1 MKSYIFIQYLRMSF
15 PTLKINQSKYLYDV
29 FCNVVVNLTCS
40 QDITQTLPK
49 AINSQGIEWK
59 HSRSKNVISDT

>member
-1 MKSYIFIQYLRMSF
+1 MMFF
-15 PTLKINQSKYLYDV
+15 
-29 FCNVVVNLTCS
+29 VVVNLTCS

>member
-1 MKSYIFIQYLRMSF
+1 MSF

-49 AINSQGIEWK
+49 AINSQGIECK
-59 HSRSKNVISDT
+59 PCEIFIQDQRPSFLTLKILV